1 MPLGATVDCNTT
13 CALGPHNNKLPDCTT
28 ALGADGLD
36 PVVIAMPLL
45 TKLEQA
51 VGFTVYVPAVV
62 VLYVEDVE
70 PLNNTLFLYHWF
82 PVVIDDDNTTAA
94 PLQLT
99 VVGDVITGA
108 LITPTLTVAVAVQ
121 PAELVPVTV

>member
-1 MPLGATVDCNTT
+1 VPLGATVDCNTT

-45 TKLEQA
+45 TKLVQA

-62 VLYVEDVE
+62 ALYVAEVA
-70 PLNNTLFLYHWF
+70 PLIKT
-82 PVVIDDDNTTAA
+82 PVLNHCIPLVTELVIVTAA

-99 VVGDVITGA
+99 VVGEVITGA